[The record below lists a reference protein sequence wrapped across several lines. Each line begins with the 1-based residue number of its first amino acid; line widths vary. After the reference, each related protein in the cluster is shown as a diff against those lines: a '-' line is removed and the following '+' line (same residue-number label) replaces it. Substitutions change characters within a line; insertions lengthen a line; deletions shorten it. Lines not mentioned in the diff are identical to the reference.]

1 MVNSQWLIATLLIIL
16 YSQSYFVL
24 HISCLF
30 RGSHRSFFIQLQ
42 FGLYITTTA
51 RKPGANLHRGFHYN
65 PAADGLLNFIQQL
78 IHQHPKNNCIKI
90 CATKRLHIYL
100 QPNSCATKKDNY
112 MRRDIFQA
120 IADPTRR
127 AIIAL
132 IALQSMKPN
141 AIADNFHSTR
151 QSVSKHL
158 RILTECELVKQE
170 QQGRE
175 IYYSLEIKKLKEVD
189 KWLNQFRKLWETR
202 FNQLDNVLSTMK
214 KQKK

>member
-1 MVNSQWLIATLLIIL
+1 
-16 YSQSYFVL
+16 
-24 HISCLF
+24 
-30 RGSHRSFFIQLQ
+30 
-42 FGLYITTTA
+42 
-51 RKPGANLHRGFHYN
+51 
-65 PAADGLLNFIQQL
+65 
-78 IHQHPKNNCIKI
+78 
-90 CATKRLHIYL
+90 
-100 QPNSCATKKDNY
+100 

-132 IALQSMKPN
+132 IALHAMTPN
-141 AIADNFHSTR
+141 AIADNFNTTR

-175 IYYSLEIKKLKEVD
+175 IYYSLEIEKMKEID
-189 KWLNQFRKLWETR
+189 KWLAQFRKLWETR
-202 FNQLDNVLSTMK
+202 FNQLQHVLSTIK